1 MMKKTFESVKE
12 ATGIDLAEIVRAE
25 SYDAKVNKNV
35 NISGV
40 SEIFDAMKKEP
51 ENENKDTKE
60 VEDKKEQQ

>member
-40 SEIFDAMKKEP
+40 SEIFDAMKKEQ
-51 ENENKDTKE
+51 ESENKDTKE

>member
-1 MMKKTFESVKE
+1 MNKSILKE

-60 VEDKKEQQ
+60 VEDKKEQ

>member
-1 MMKKTFESVKE
+1 MNKSILKE

-40 SEIFDAMKKEP
+40 SEILDAMKKEP
-51 ENENKDTKE
+51 ESENKDTKE
-60 VEDKKEQQ
+60 VEDKKEKQ

>member
-25 SYDAKVNKNV
+25 SYNAKVNKNV

-40 SEIFDAMKKEP
+40 SEILDAMKKEP
-51 ENENKDTKE
+51 ESENKDTKE
-60 VEDKKEQQ
+60 VEDKKEQ